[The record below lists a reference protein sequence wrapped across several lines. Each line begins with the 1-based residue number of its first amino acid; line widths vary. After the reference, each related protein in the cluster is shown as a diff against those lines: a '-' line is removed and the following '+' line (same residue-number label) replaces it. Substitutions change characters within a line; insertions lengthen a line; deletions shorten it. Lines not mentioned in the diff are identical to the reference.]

1 MKIKSHAKINLFL
14 HIIGKRPDNY
24 HLLESIFYFPE
35 IYDEIEI
42 IEGKGAKNLEVSG
55 RFADRLVG
63 DENSNL
69 ILKTYSLLKI
79 LYSTKLPDLHFKLKK
94 NLPVAAGIGGGSAN
108 AATTLKA
115 LNEIY
120 KLGLSDA
127 ALYKIG
133 ARLGADVPAC
143 VLGRTCFVEGVGEK
157 LSDISN
163 FPKLNILLVNPLVPV
178 STAEIFK
185 MGFADYTS
193 SLHHNSGV
201 IASEALAE
209 RGNLET
215 GNWKLETGKSKPEL
229 DPRFCEDDTAFG
241 AKVLSTKYQLPNF
254 KSTQHLIDFLE
265 TTKNDLENN
274 AIKLCPQISDIIKSI
289 SSQNGC
295 LLARMSGSG
304 ATCFGIFESA
314 DKAKQAKFAIETS
327 SPNFWCEVG

>member
-42 IEGKGAKNLEVSG
+42 IEGKGAKNLEISG
-55 RFADRLVG
+55 RFADKLVG
-63 DENSNL
+63 DENNNL

-143 VLGRTCFVEGVGEK
+143 ILGRTCFVEGIGEK

-185 MGFADYTS
+185 MGFGNYSA
-193 SLHHNSGV
+193 SLGTNPQS
-201 IASEALAE
+201 
-209 RGNLET
+209 
-215 GNWKLETGKSKPEL
+215 
-229 DPRFCEDDTAFG
+229 
-241 AKVLSTKYQLPNF
+241 LSF

-265 TTKNDLENN
+265 NTKNNLENN
-274 AIKLCPQISDIIKSI
+274 AIKLCPQISDIIKNI

-295 LLARMSGSG
+295 FLARMSGSG

-314 DKAKQAKFAIETS
+314 DKAKQAKLVIETQN
-327 SPNFWCEVG
+327 PNFWCEVG